1 LFPVK
6 GLLEQLRLNTE
17 PFMTVAP
24 HGCRHCIVKGNQVVR
39 SRLLHGL
46 LIGSAIV
53 GLLFLV

>member
-1 LFPVK
+1 
-6 GLLEQLRLNTE
+6 
-17 PFMTVAP
+17 MTVAP